1 MARRIGSVACS
12 LLLGLLGVHAV
23 SAQVPPPSLD
33 ASLAPAKGERT
44 VVLAGGCFWGVQ
56 AVFQHLRGVTRAVS
70 GYSGGSAWTANY
82 QVVSTGATGH
92 AESVQVT
99 YDPEQ
104 ITYGQI
110 LRVFFSVVHDPTEV
124 NRQGPDVGPQYR
136 SAIFHADAEQQRIAQ
151 AYIAE
156 LDRKGVFERR
166 IATQLVALKGFYPAE
181 AYHQN
186 YAARHPDNPYIA
198 IHDAPKLANLRRLL
212 PDLYVGKD

>member
-1 MARRIGSVACS
+1 MVRRFVAVAVV
-12 LLLGLLGVHAV
+12 LLPYAGVAA
-23 SAQVPPPSLD
+23 AQVPPPSLD
-33 ASLAPAKGERT
+33 APPAAVKGERS

-82 QVVSTGATGH
+82 PVVSTGATGH
-92 AESVQVT
+92 AESVEVT
-99 YDPEQ
+99 YDPAQ
-104 ITYGQI
+104 ISYGQI
-110 LRVFFSVVHDPTEV
+110 LRVFFSVVHDPTEM

-136 SAIFHADAEQQRIAQ
+136 SAIFHADADQQRIAQ

-156 LDRKGVFERR
+156 LDRSGVFKRK
-166 IATQLVALKGFYPAE
+166 IATQVVALKGFHPAE

-198 IHDAPKLANLRRLL
+198 IHDAPKLAKLRRLF

>member
-1 MARRIGSVACS
+1 MVRRFGYVVFF
-12 LLLGLLGVHAV
+12 LLLRAGAAA
-23 SAQVPPPSLD
+23 AQVPPPSLD
-33 ASLAPAKGERT
+33 SPLAGDKGQRT

-70 GYSGGSAWTANY
+70 GYAGGSSWTASY

-92 AESVQVT
+92 AESVEVT
-99 YDPEQ
+99 YDPSQ
-104 ITYGQI
+104 VSYGQI
-110 LRVFFSVVHDPTEV
+110 LRVFFSVVHDPTEL

-136 SAIFHADAEQQRIAQ
+136 SAIFHADPDQQRIAQ

-156 LDRKGVFERR
+156 LDQKGVFKRK
-166 IATQLVALKGFYPAE
+166 IATQVVALKGFYPAE

-186 YAARHPDNPYIA
+186 YAARHPDNPYIV
-198 IHDAPKLANLRRLL
+198 IHDAPKVTNLRRLF